1 MNTLVYDHQNTTNFG
16 AFLCNNSISLS
27 ANSLLLK
34 SESVKKFLPEAM
46 TFSGSCSLTLVSKSV
61 TAEDLQSLM
70 SGWFSVKL
78 NVLESQVQ
86 RAKPVDFDGQG

>member
-1 MNTLVYDHQNTTNFG
+1 
-16 AFLCNNSISLS
+16 
-27 ANSLLLK
+27 
-34 SESVKKFLPEAM
+34 M